1 MTLSDWLIVLS
12 LGFSAYGLMR
22 WSWTHYGP
30 PSRPQRV
37 AEGPQ
42 SVKPKR
48 SAPAFK
54 ARSRRSNVQNA
65 PNAGSGHTEAV
76 QPVVNV
82 QPSAAAP
89 TQIAPP
95 LAPAAPGDDHLTLTP
110 RELAQLAEALHE
122 RAGGAT
128 VEEALKR
135 AFGVSKGASAGYVRA
150 KALWD
155 AATVPPGA
163 APAGTYQPAPE
174 PRKRRRVAAGQR

>member
-30 PSRPQRV
+30 PSRPARV

-48 SAPAFK
+48 PTQGFK

-65 PNAGSGHTEAV
+65 VNAGSEHSKAV
-76 QPVVNV
+76 QPVLNV
-82 QPSAAAP
+82 QPVEPVA
-89 TQIAPP
+89 TQIAP
-95 LAPAAPGDDHLTLTP
+95 APAATAVAEECLTLTP
-110 RELAQLAEALHE
+110 RELVQLAEALHE
-122 RAGGAT
+122 RASGAT
-128 VEEALKR
+128 VEEALGR
-135 AFGVSKGASAGYVRA
+135 AFGVKKGASAGYVRA

-163 APAGTYQPAPE
+163 APAGTYQPAPQ
-174 PRKRRRVAAGQR
+174 PRKRRRVAVGQR